1 MVEAEDEGPAVR
13 ALGSLLKL
21 TQVFLWDDGT
31 RNDRSFSLG
40 RTKPAQDEGDDG
52 SNALSS
58 ECGTLPEDMELTR
71 QMNELGLPVSFRTN
85 KEKQKRTTQGKR
97 KGMRQKDSNE
107 SQEVVGGALDSSK
120 VSVEEIVSPI
130 IFDDNPS
137 SSLCCMSMMGQ
148 SESSSS
154 DVAAD
159 ANYPAS
165 SAKITGDSIKEHKR
179 DGIVGIVS
187 NEGQDCDSLH
197 NGAMLT
203 DATTI
208 LASSTGLDA
217 VLYPGSCSADAANGH
232 DKTEPGER
240 LMQHDHVECAI
251 MVTSE
256 AEITESCEEHVPEQ
270 PCVSESVSCS
280 IYPEGLENGAIDSQ
294 QSGDFGDWMVYWD
307 SYYMRNYFYNIRTH
321 TSTWYP
327 PVGMEHLEN
336 VDSTYKSNEGVAG
349 VTQMDVTTD
358 LKATDLCGL
367 SKFDSFEEPINVD
380 VLQYQRY
387 EEVSRDVEITA
398 ANTLSDTS
406 TSTVSVSICPELP
419 DELNQS
425 NNRCNDGNASCLSS
439 NVQDHIASCRNQTM
453 EQVADEVCNSDLQPI
468 FAGKSAEPDTSD
480 LYDKPNEVYF
490 CEEIPKYGEHDEA
503 IQTLDTSSMSN
514 SCTEEVEDWNMHS
527 ETGAPATNE
536 LEMKSDPALVKRKK
550 KVRRIRSHR
559 KFFNENE
566 EVLFEGLLEKCST
579 DIGKY
584 WSQRYLLFSRYDDGI
599 KMDEEGWFSVTP
611 EALAM
616 HHAQRCGSGIIID
629 CFTGVGGN
637 AIQFAQIS
645 KHVTAIDIDPTK
657 IDYAQHNAA
666 IYGVD
671 ERIDFIKGDFFH
683 LASRLKAD
691 TVFLSPPWGGPGYAR
706 EETYDIMTMLKPH
719 DGYFLFNT
727 AKQVASK
734 IVMFLPRNVDVNQLA
749 ELSLSGTPPWSLEVE
764 KNFVNDNE
772 QLWRIEGI
780 AFT

>member
-21 TQVFLWDDGT
+21 TEVFLWDDGA

-40 RTKPAQDEGDDG
+40 QTKPAEDDGDDG

-58 ECGTLPEDMELTR
+58 ECGILPEDMELTR
-71 QMNELGLPVSFRTN
+71 QMNELELPVSFRTN
-85 KEKQKRTTQGKR
+85 KEKQKRATRGKR
-97 KGMRQKDSNE
+97 KGMGLKHSVE
-107 SQEVVGGALDSSK
+107 SQDVVGGSLDSSK

-159 ANYPAS
+159 ANNPAS
-165 SAKITGDSIKEHKR
+165 SAKITSDSIKEHNH
-179 DGIVGIVS
+179 DGIIGIVS
-187 NEGQDCDSLH
+187 NEGQDCDSLR

-217 VLYPGSCSADAANGH
+217 VLYPGSCSTDAASGH

-240 LMQHDHVECAI
+240 LMEHDHVKCSI
-251 MVTSE
+251 MASNE

-270 PCVSESVSCS
+270 PCVSESVSCY
-280 IYPEGLENGAIDSQ
+280 IYPEGLENDGIDSQ

-327 PVGMEHLEN
+327 PVGMEHL
-336 VDSTYKSNEGVAG
+336 DIADTTYKSNEGVAG

-367 SKFDSFEEPINVD
+367 SKFDSFKEPINVD
-380 VLQYQRY
+380 ALQCQPY
-387 EEVSRDVEITA
+387 EEISRDVELTVV
-398 ANTLSDTS
+398 NTISDTS
-406 TSTVSVSICPELP
+406 TSTVSVSTCPELP

-425 NNRCNDGNASCLSS
+425 NNSCNDGNASCLSS
-439 NVQDHIASCRNQTM
+439 NVQHHIASCRNQTM
-453 EQVADEVCNSDLQPI
+453 QQVAEEVCNSDLLPI
-468 FAGKSAEPDTSD
+468 FAGKSDEPDTSD
-480 LYDKPNEVYF
+480 LYDKPNEVYS
-490 CEEIPKYGEHDEA
+490 CEEIPKYREHDEA

-514 SCTEEVEDWNMHS
+514 SCTKEVEDRNMHS
-527 ETGAPATNE
+527 ETGVPAANE
-536 LEMKSDPALVKRKK
+536 LMKSDPALVKRKK
-550 KVRRIRSHR
+550 KVRKIRSHR

-566 EVLFEGLLEKCST
+566 GLLKECSA

-584 WSQRYLLFSRYDDGI
+584 WWQRYLLFSRYDDGI

-637 AIQFAQIS
+637 AIQFAQKS

-691 TVFLSPPWGGPGYAR
+691 TVFLSPPWGGPDYAR

-749 ELSLSGTPPWSLEVE
+749 ELSLSQTPPWSLEVE
-764 KNFVNDNE
+764 KNFVNGK
-772 QLWRIEGI
+772 LKGI
-780 AFT
+780 TAYFSDTARRK